1 MNAYKHGF
9 ALIEIIV
16 SIAISSMLSLV
27 LFAILLQV
35 QKSQQ
40 IVSNNID
47 TDLQI
52 MTFYERMQKDLTGMF
67 WPQFMPPKPKELSK
81 SKQANLDVPS
91 VEQPD
96 ENSAKGP
103 NIAKIIFSENSRF
116 DDLEILKECSFIT
129 SNPLQVYGESKPR
142 VARVI
147 YSLEPMPAS
156 LPGSF
161 VLYRQES
168 IDLDYRKTKTQAPK
182 YALISDIR
190 VLNLTYFYQKQNQ
203 DQANLETDLIKYA
216 ELELDQNNLSN
227 QDQAATLKDLA
238 GRVPSNIKIDL
249 SLWSGSEQKDY
260 TEFEFWFY
268 INNYVQSDTQAKNK
282 DSKVIDEQAK

>member
-16 SIAISSMLSLV
+16 SIAISSTLSLV

-40 IVSNNID
+40 IVINNID

-52 MTFYERMQKDLTGMF
+52 ITFYERMQKDLTGMF
-67 WPQFMPPKPKELSK
+67 WPQFMPQTNKESDK
-81 SKQANLDVPS
+81 SKQANLESPS
-91 VEQPD
+91 LEQSDDNLVKEP
-96 ENSAKGP
+96 NVAKV
-103 NIAKIIFSENSRF
+103 IFSENSRF

-142 VARVI
+142 VVRVI
-147 YSLEPMPAS
+147 YSLEPMQDGLS
-156 LPGSF
+156 GSF

-168 IDLDYRKTKTQAPK
+168 TSLDYLKSKMQAPK

-190 VLNLTYFYQKQNQ
+190 SLNFTYFYQEQNNSQ
-203 DQANLETDLIKYA
+203 DQEKSSLNSELIKRT
-216 ELELDQNNLSN
+216 ELELDQNNISN
-227 QDQAATLKDLA
+227 QDQTTGPKDLA

-268 INNYVQSDTQAKNK
+268 INNCVQSKVQAKK
-282 DSKVIDEQAK
+282 KR